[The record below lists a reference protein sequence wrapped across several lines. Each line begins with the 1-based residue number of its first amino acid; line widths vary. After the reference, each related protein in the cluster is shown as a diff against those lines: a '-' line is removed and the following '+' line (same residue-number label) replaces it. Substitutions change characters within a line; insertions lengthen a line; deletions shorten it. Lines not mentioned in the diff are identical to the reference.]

1 MEKIRLIPLK
11 FDKMYKKIF
20 VSDDCKHLTDLLVK
34 ETTKI
39 NSKIVTLLNPEII
52 NYPYQ
57 EKNTTV
63 DLIAKLENEI
73 IVGIELNASVNE
85 LLIKRNL
92 FYMAKVMAISLDQAQ
107 SYKRLKKQIQV
118 NLNFEGDYIEPI
130 DYISLGVKGTDKIY
144 TDALEII
151 RINIPYFVKMCYNKD
166 VSKLSKKERL
176 LGMIGSEDIELS
188 RKLAKGDEI
197 LEMIL
202 DKQIKYSQDKDMGLA
217 YDRDKLMKEVYEYSI
232 DEKYKE
238 GIEEGKLAGK
248 LDGIKQGKLDG
259 YQEGKLDGRL
269 DEKINIV
276 KNLLNM
282 NIDITSIS
290 KATGLSIEEINNLK

>member
-238 GIEEGKLAGK
+238 GIEEGKL
-248 LDGIKQGKLDG
+248 DGINIGKLDG
-259 YQEGKLDGRL
+259 YQEGKLDGINIGKL

-290 KATGLSIEEINNLK
+290 KATGLSIEEINELK